1 MKKIIIF
8 MTLIESGGV
17 EKILFFVT
25 NYLEKK

>member
-1 MKKIIIF
+1 